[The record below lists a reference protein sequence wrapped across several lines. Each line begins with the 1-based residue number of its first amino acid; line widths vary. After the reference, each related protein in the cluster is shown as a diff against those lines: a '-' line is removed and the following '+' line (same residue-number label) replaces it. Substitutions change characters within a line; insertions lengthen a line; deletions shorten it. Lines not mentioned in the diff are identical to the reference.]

1 MKFTPWPKRDSIK
14 NYFPLPNELYH
25 LGLVAG
31 EIAIYGYLLSIE
43 DRETYQCWP
52 SYKTIGKAVKMS
64 PNTVRKYVAG
74 LEEKRLLTTQ
84 PTTIRTKDGRVRNGN
99 LLYTIRP
106 IQEAVDL
113 FHERQLAQLDTDP
126 ARQRAAE
133 RLNGHS
139 YPCHRQCGPGPGHD
153 RPQCGRSRGFW
164 YRGQKRSLGTR
175 PGTLDPQ
182 RPLPWAF
189 LPRTAPGTTPNLWIP
204 AYEWHK
210 TEPQETKKKP
220 RPK

>member
-1 MKFTPWPKRDSIK
+1 MKFTPWPKRDPIK

-52 SYKTIGKAVKMS
+52 SYKAIGKAVKMS

-84 PTTIRTKDGRVRNGN
+84 PTTIRTKDGRVRNGS

-113 FHERQLAQLDTDP
+113 FHERQLAQLDTDA

-139 YPCHRQCGPGPGHD
+139 YPCHRQCGPV
-153 RPQCGRSRGFW
+153 
-164 YRGQKRSLGTR
+164 
-175 PGTLDPQ
+175 
-182 RPLPWAF
+182 
-189 LPRTAPGTTPNLWIP
+189 
-204 AYEWHK
+204 
-210 TEPQETKKKP
+210 
-220 RPK
+220 